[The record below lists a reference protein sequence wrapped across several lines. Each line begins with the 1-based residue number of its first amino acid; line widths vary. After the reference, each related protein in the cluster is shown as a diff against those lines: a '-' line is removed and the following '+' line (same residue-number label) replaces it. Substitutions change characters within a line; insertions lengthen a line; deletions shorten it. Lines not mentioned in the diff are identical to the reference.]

1 VRTLRVKSAARA
13 LAVLS
18 RFRRDDP
25 GLTWKRVNEGDAY
38 VVLEPSADGTTTAA
52 LCLEVRPNENDK
64 PR

>member
-1 VRTLRVKSAARA
+1 VRALRVKSAARA

-25 GLTWKRVNEGDAY
+25 TLTWKRVDAGGAY
-38 VVLEPSADGTTTAA
+38 VVLETLADGTTTAA
-52 LCLEVRPNENDK
+52 LCLEVRPNENNQ